1 MKVKRRVGENNVLQE
16 IIKNENSLLGSE
28 KGDGWLDTSSH
39 LPGDYEWDKKAKS
52 GDGKTL
58 LGSRSLF

>member
-39 LPGDYEWDKKAKS
+39 LPGDYE
-52 GDGKTL
+52 
-58 LGSRSLF
+58 